1 MSLVRAWHW
10 PLGSMA
16 MLAVVACAGGAAPDP
31 AASGGQGSGGQA
43 GGGGVGGSAG
53 AGGSGGSGATGG
65 QGGSAGAAGSGGS
78 QCSDPGPETNDSIAL
93 ASPAC
98 GAFPCVVTDCDN
110 TGSTGYGGSLAPIAG
125 VIGPGDVDFF
135 RYDGEDK
142 VGLCTVNA
150 AARTTDTGFRLCVF
164 PSCAAA
170 TTLNGC
176 KKGALVTV
184 AGGLQGCCVQ
194 APGEVEADHDCTAS
208 TTDDDSAEVFVRI
221 DEASECTPYAV
232 DYHF

>member
-1 MSLVRAWHW
+1 MRAWHW

-16 MLAVVACAGGAAPDP
+16 MLAVVACAGGSDPDP
-31 AASGGQGSGGQA
+31 SASGGQSSGGQA

-53 AGGSGGSGATGG
+53 AAGGGGATGG

-78 QCSDPGPETNDSIAL
+78 QCADPGPEPNDSIAL

-98 GAFPCVVTDCDN
+98 GTFPCVVTDCDN

-150 AARTTDTGFRLCVF
+150 AARTTDTGFRLCLF
-164 PSCAAA
+164 PSCPAA
-170 TTLNGC
+170 TKLNGC

-221 DEASECTPYAV
+221 DEASECAPYAV